1 MNKDK
6 IKWNLTRKR
15 FQRCKDK
22 KKMNQ
27 EKLNLKRKWKIKE
40 EIKEMFEH
48 KLRRDKNLNENNSII
63 KCLEENK
70 EEKIRNSKT
79 LKRR

>member
-27 EKLNLKRKWKIKE
+27 EKLKQR
-40 EIKEMFEH
+40 
-48 KLRRDKNLNENNSII
+48 
-63 KCLEENK
+63 
-70 EEKIRNSKT
+70 
-79 LKRR
+79 